1 MASRN
6 YTHIYANSN
15 DDPNN
20 IQYATENA
28 IVRETVA
35 LTQSPSFVPQV
46 NAKKL
51 DLTFCMKNYACLKKT
66 KLNE

>member
-1 MASRN
+1 MAPRN

-35 LTQSPSFVPQV
+35 LTQSPNFLPQV
-46 NAKKL
+46 NSKQH
-51 DLTFCMKNYACLKKT
+51 DLTSCIKNYACLKKT
-66 KLNE
+66 KMK